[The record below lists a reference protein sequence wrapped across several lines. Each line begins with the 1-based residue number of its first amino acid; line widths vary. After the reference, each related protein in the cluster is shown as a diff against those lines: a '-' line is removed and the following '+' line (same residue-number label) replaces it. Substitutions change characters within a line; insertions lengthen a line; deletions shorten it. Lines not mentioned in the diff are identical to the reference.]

1 MAKKSTENIL
11 TLLHEHEQRKHH
23 LSTHSIVRVSHL
35 NILLSRNEKFR
46 AVIFFYSPC
55 MKNIL
60 CIKFIWKSFFFFRMP
75 SCDFSP
81 YCCYYISVWVCI
93 VPVHSITVSLVAL
106 LKSRWCQHFYERQHY
121 KWLLFILECAEE
133 HKMPC
138 ENTKNTFIHINSDPN
153 SNPNSTIWYD
163 ICEHWLFSFIRNN
176 FCNTI
181 AIVYTRI

>member
-1 MAKKSTENIL
+1 MATKQKKKYTENIL

-23 LSTHSIVRVSHL
+23 LSTHSIVRVSYL

-46 AVIFFYSPC
+46 TVIFFYSPC

-60 CIKFIWKSFFFFRMP
+60 YIKFIWKSFFFVFRVP

-81 YCCYYISVWVCI
+81 YCCYYILVWVCMRSI
-93 VPVHSITVSLVAL
+93 CAVHSITVSLVAL

-138 ENTKNTFIHINSDPN
+138 ENTIHIH
-153 SNPNSTIWYD
+153 TLVHI
-163 ICEHWLFSFIRNN
+163 
-176 FCNTI
+176 
-181 AIVYTRI
+181 